1 MTEIT
6 FSFFGKQIHSVDL
19 RGHAGYAAEG
29 EDIVCAAIS
38 SAVMLTHALLYD
50 VQKLPVDTVIE
61 DDGAHIRITLPAE
74 QADEGQQGLQALRL
88 HFKELQENYSDYM
101 NVMEVHT
108 DVED

>member
-1 MTEIT
+1 VTEIT
-6 FSFFGKQIHSVDL
+6 FSFSGEQIRSVDL

-50 VQKLPVDTVIE
+50 VQKLPVDTIIE
-61 DDGAHIRITLPAE
+61 DEGAHICITLPAE
-74 QADEGQQGLQALRL
+74 RADEGRQGFQALRL
-88 HFKELQENYSDYM
+88 HFKELEENYSDYM

-108 DVED
+108 DVEN